1 MKFGGKEM
9 YILYIILG
17 VFIINVGI
25 MTPVNFLLSLT
36 LGIVSIGFG
45 IYYMMKMP
53 KQIEKQSDK

>member
-1 MKFGGKEM
+1 M